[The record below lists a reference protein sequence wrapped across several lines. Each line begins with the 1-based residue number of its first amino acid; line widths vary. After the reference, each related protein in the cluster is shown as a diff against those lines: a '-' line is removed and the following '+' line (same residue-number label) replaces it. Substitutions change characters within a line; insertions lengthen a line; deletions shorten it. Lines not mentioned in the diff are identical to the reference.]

1 MRQILCAV
9 VGAVVVAAAVG
20 YALQAAVPEDQM
32 EKVKAALPEKAPA
45 KPQKPRKL
53 LVFTLCTGFPHSSIE
68 IAAESLRL
76 MGEKT
81 GAWTTVISND
91 PAIFTPEALKEFDAI
106 CFDNTTGSLF
116 AEDAKKAALM
126 DFVKGGKGVI
136 GIHAATDCFYEWA
149 EFGEMMGGYFDGHPW
164 AEKVSVKLDDP
175 KSPLTAAFEGKGFI
189 VDDEIYQFKAPY
201 SREALH
207 VLLSLDMTYTRAPS
221 DDYKNKDCA
230 VAWIREFGK
239 GRVFYCS
246 LGHREEIFWN
256 PKVLAFYLAG
266 VQYAMGDLAA
276 DATPSAKLKVEP
288 APGPS
293 LEETKP

>member
-106 CFDNTTGSLF
+106 
-116 AEDAKKAALM
+116 
-126 DFVKGGKGVI
+126 
-136 GIHAATDCFYEWA
+136 
-149 EFGEMMGGYFDGHPW
+149 
-164 AEKVSVKLDDP
+164 
-175 KSPLTAAFEGKGFI
+175 
-189 VDDEIYQFKAPY
+189 
-201 SREALH
+201 
-207 VLLSLDMTYTRAPS
+207 
-221 DDYKNKDCA
+221 
-230 VAWIREFGK
+230 
-239 GRVFYCS
+239 
-246 LGHREEIFWN
+246 
-256 PKVLAFYLAG
+256 
-266 VQYAMGDLAA
+266 
-276 DATPSAKLKVEP
+276 
-288 APGPS
+288 
-293 LEETKP
+293 